1 MANNINILINKI
13 YKKFCVVVWDRN
25 DYLLEAKIQLSDA
38 NVTEMLV
45 TLNIFSVNY
54 RKLIIKLLAV
64 LKRGVFLQRTLLA
77 SLKS

>member
-1 MANNINILINKI
+1 MANDINILINKI
-13 YKKFCVVVWDRN
+13 YKKFCVVVWGRN
-25 DYLLEAKIQLSDA
+25 DYLLEAKMQLSDA

-45 TLNIFSVNY
+45 TLKIFSVSY